1 MNSIPA
7 KTDAPVSE
15 TLTKP
20 LKLTFH
26 HYQTEKKSPGEII
39 DEL

>member
-7 KTDAPVSE
+7 KTNAPVSE
-15 TLTKP
+15 TWTEP

-26 HYQTEKKSPGEII
+26 HYRTEKKSSGEII